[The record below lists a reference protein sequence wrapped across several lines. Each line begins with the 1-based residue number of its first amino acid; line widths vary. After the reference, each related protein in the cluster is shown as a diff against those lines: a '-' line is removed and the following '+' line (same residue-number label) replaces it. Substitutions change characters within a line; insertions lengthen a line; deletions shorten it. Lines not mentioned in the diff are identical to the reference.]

1 MRRFSYTACMKKAF
15 DPRRLDV
22 RRFAEDGASLGGEEQ
37 VGAFARLAAETEGR
51 GLDLPVRWSAQG
63 EMRDVGRRSSAWIH
77 LEGEASLPLICQ
89 RCLAPV
95 DIKVGVDRWFR
106 FVSDE
111 ETAAAEDDESEE
123 DVLVESRSFDLVELL
138 EDELLMDLPVAPRH
152 VICPVLP
159 QFTSGEEEFQA
170 AQAKR
175 ENPFQVLAKLKPG
188 KS

>member
-1 MRRFSYTACMKKAF
+1 MKKAF
-15 DPRRLDV
+15 DAHRLDV
-22 RRFAEDGASLGGEEQ
+22 RRFAEEGAALSGEDK
-37 VGAFARLAAETEGR
+37 VGTFARLMAETEGR
-51 GLDLPVRWSAQG
+51 GADLPVRWSAQG
-63 EMRDVGRRSSAWIH
+63 EMRDVNRRSSAWIH
-77 LEGEASLPLICQ
+77 LEAEASLPLICQ

-95 DIKVGVDRWFR
+95 DIKVAVDRSFR

-111 ETAAAEDDESEE
+111 ATAASEDDESEE
-123 DVLVESRSFDLVELL
+123 DVLAESRAFDLVELV

-159 QFTSGEEEFQA
+159 QFSASDAGFEA

-188 KS
+188 KP